1 MLRILTL
8 IFRIAL
14 GGLFAYAGYVKLRE
28 PLLFEM
34 AVDAYRLLPPWGVI
48 AVARTLPWVEVAL
61 GAMLLIGW
69 QLKYVASVAA
79 LLLGVFV
86 AMMAITY
93 SRGTEASCGCFG
105 FGEKIGPLTLARDT
119 LLFGV
124 AVFVAV
130 QAWLRRPRTSRQWS
144 AAAFDAGAVKNQR

>member
-1 MLRILTL
+1 MRVLTWV
-8 IFRIAL
+8 FRLAL
-14 GGLFAYAGYVKLRE
+14 GALFIYAGYVKIRE
-28 PLLFEM
+28 PLLFAM
-34 AVDAYRLLPPWGVI
+34 AVDAYRLLPPW
-48 AVARTLPWVEVAL
+48 AVFKVAYALPWVEVAL
-61 GAMLLIGW
+61 GVMLVVGW
-69 QLKYVASVAA
+69 KLKYFASFAA

-119 LLFGV
+119 LLFGA

-130 QAWLRRPRTSRQWS
+130 RAWRGRPKHPETLPS
-144 AAAFDAGAVKNQR
+144 AAGLGAGTLENRT